1 MTSAKFRLEA
11 ARRQGLSKPNL
22 KGRAQALGAEEG
34 RRLKAAAFALSGMSK
49 KDLLDMLGVHI
60 PKGTCLQLRLDATG
74 VDSFCAVDRPG
85 RMRDNVAAAARAM
98 LRPCEPQ
105 VAVAIVLDE
114 TYLSKRY
121 DAVNL
126 YGSTVVVGRAW
137 PRAMQTEAELE
148 GEDGDAFAALMLDIM
163 IKRADCHGTI
173 SVCALPL
180 EAPALPTDACSHL
193 GKALVSALE
202 CADIGAICVAYDN
215 GSNFMAIDAAL
226 RGRPMQPSMAADA
239 FWGACEIITAPHG
252 AWETRVLAAR
262 RPRDGQLSIL
272 WASKCFER
280 PGPHDEVLRGS
291 LADHRPHP
299 HDRRRARGCWHQH
312 RARRLGEGRQRHMRH
327 EPPVG
332 CGCSRVA
339 GRLLPAALGRVVVQR
354 LRLHGGILHCDFG
367 SGALVGP
374 AHVPCH
380 ALPVRRLLVLLA
392 ITRCIVPG
400 RTTGSFAAAGSVLP
414 RPSSR
419 RGRSSTSPGCA
430 ST

>member
-114 TYLSKRY
+114 TYLSKQY
-121 DAVNL
+121 DAINL

-163 IKRADCHGTI
+163 IKRADYHGTI

-193 GKALVSALE
+193 GKALGSALE

-215 GSNFMAIDAAL
+215 GSNYVKLHGHRRGLAGPPDAAVDGCGRILGRL
-226 RGRPMQPSMAADA
+226 RDNHRPARRLGDA
-239 FWGACEIITAPHG
+239 GACCAP
-252 AWETRVLAAR
+252 AAR
-262 RPRDGQLSIL
+262 RPAVDSVG
-272 WASKCFER
+272 FEM
-280 PGPHDEVLRGS
+280 L
-291 LADHRPHP
+291 
-299 HDRRRARGCWHQH
+299 
-312 RARRLGEGRQRHMRH
+312 
-327 EPPVG
+327 
-332 CGCSRVA
+332 
-339 GRLLPAALGRVVVQR
+339 
-354 LRLHGGILHCDFG
+354 
-367 SGALVGP
+367 
-374 AHVPCH
+374 
-380 ALPVRRLLVLLA
+380 
-392 ITRCIVPG
+392 
-400 RTTGSFAAAGSVLP
+400 RTT
-414 RPSSR
+414 RPTR
-419 RGRSSTSPGCA
+419 
-430 ST
+430 